1 MTIREKGYFHWDG
14 ELKDRKRPWWPIT
27 RLGIKLAFRKKYFK
41 FLYFGSFIPAVVFLI
56 GIYVS
61 ERIEDFR
68 YMIRGS
74 QQILEVNPA
83 FFKTYFAGDFLLFMM
98 VMLLVVG
105 GAGLVS
111 DDLKYNSLQLYFARQ
126 LEKRDYL
133 VGKAA
138 IMLFFLLSLT
148 LLPGLLFIVFKLLF
162 SGSFRFI
169 GTYPWLPL
177 SILAYSL
184 IVCTFFCL
192 YGLLLSAASR
202 NRRYVSIMIFAAYL
216 ISDILFGVF
225 YENFK
230 NPAFALLSIKVNL
243 QQLGAYLFRQKPA
256 YALPWYWSGLIV
268 LGICGLA
275 SVILNRRVRGVEVV
289 K

>member
-14 ELKDRKRPWWPIT
+14 ELKARKRPWWPIT

-41 FLYFGSFIPAVVFLI
+41 FLYFGSFVPAVVFLV

-83 FFKTYFAGDFLLFMM
+83 FFKTYFTSDFLLFMM

-105 GAGLVS
+105 GAGLIS
-111 DDLKYNSLQLYFARQ
+111 DDLKYNSLQLYFARP

-138 IMLFFLLSLT
+138 VMLFFLLSLT
-148 LLPGLLFIVFKLLF
+148 LLPGLLFVVFKILF
-162 SGSFRFI
+162 AGSFRFV

-177 SILAYSL
+177 SVLIYSL
-184 IVCTFFCL
+184 IVCVFFCL
-192 YGLLLSAASR
+192 YGLVLSAAGK
-202 NRRYVSIMIFAAYL
+202 NRRYVSIMIFAVYL
-216 ISDILFGVF
+216 ISDILFGIF
-225 YENFK
+225 WENFK
-230 NPAFALLSIKVNL
+230 NPAFALLSIKANL
-243 QQLGAYLFRQKPA
+243 QQVGAYIFRQKLP
-256 YALPWYWSGLIV
+256 YALPWYWSGLVV
-268 LGICGLA
+268 LGVCGLA
-275 SVILNRRVRGVEVV
+275 VLILNRRVRGVEVV